1 MNYLSAQRSNVGEEH
16 NSLIHGF
23 NDYIFEKKK
32 KIIEI
37 SYLNQPF
44 CCFSQQHKTSSTFVI
59 QLNFI
64 QINFVDF
71 IYSLSEL
78 NEYLIKLIW

>member
-16 NSLIHGF
+16 KWLYF
-23 NDYIFEKKK
+23 WKKK